1 MEPELFWL
9 FVKALIRLNSMNIYG
24 ISSLCSLVFWWL
36 EDYKDEYVCI
46 LVFKLLINL
55 KERQDWYIP
64 DLAVRKLK

>member
-1 MEPELFWL
+1 
-9 FVKALIRLNSMNIYG
+9 MNIYG